1 MYLNSIVYFPSSF
14 LSKSFTIKEF
24 KTKTQLDNHVE
35 KHNNDNDPQKPKSKF
50 QCNQC
55 DKISPNSNA
64 LYSHIRQVHCESK
77 YKCHLCTKSF
87 KLEDSLKVW
96 LKLIELFLSILENT
110 IFRNSLIVIG
120 VYSFRHFFLHLQD
133 HISMHLKSKNYKCTY
148 CDQAFV
154 WRSNMYKHRKQLH
167 RKEWLSEKM
176 KDTN

>member
-1 MYLNSIVYFPSSF
+1 MCAYNFYGFRNDQPLEWPPHLEEPFHQDNKHKTLWNCGICG
-14 LSKSFTIKEF
+14 KEF

-35 KHNNDNDPQKPKSKF
+35 KHNNDNVDPQKPKSKF

-87 KLEDSLKVW
+87 KLEDSLK
-96 LKLIELFLSILENT
+96 
-110 IFRNSLIVIG
+110 
-120 VYSFRHFFLHLQD
+120 D